1 MRRVA
6 ELGSLAIMSAL
17 QFPDDENGD
26 VLRRMHDGGD
36 DLSQPR
42 MMDFCFAFPERRQA
56 LAFAEIVD
64 DRDLEVC
71 ISYYEER
78 EMWQAIVQ
86 RHMVPTHR
94 DITALERRLSA
105 QAESV
110 GGEPDGWGC
119 MQVDRKA

>member
-1 MRRVA
+1 
-6 ELGSLAIMSAL
+6 MSTL

-26 VLRRMHDGGD
+26 VLRGMLDGGD

-42 MMDFCFAFPERRQA
+42 IIDFCFAFPERKQA

-78 EMWQAIVQ
+78 EMWQVIVK
-86 RHMVPTHR
+86 RYMLPTHE
-94 DITALERRLSA
+94 DITELESALSTHA
-105 QAESV
+105 QSV

-119 MQVDRKA
+119 MQVDGNA